1 VPWGDQKRA
10 DGPPRQGKWQH
21 DGGWRAPVEQ
31 AAGPRGLAGRLGV
44 ANHEDRPRIRSV
56 VSSVVSRPGAKE
68 EEEEEEEEGGRKRRR
83 GDEDDEEDKG
93 RATLR
98 RDGDDDGNGNDD
110 DGHGRKRRHEGEEG
124 DDFQRQSKS
133 YVSQSPTLLL
143 FMCTC
148 TK

>member
-1 VPWGDQKRA
+1 MPWGDQKRA

-68 EEEEEEEEGGRKRRR
+68 EEEEEEEGGRKRRR

-98 RDGDDDGNGNDD
+98 RDGDDDGNGNGD

-124 DDFQRQSKS
+124 DDFQRQNKS
-133 YVSQSPTLLL
+133 YVSQSQTLLL
-143 FMCTC
+143 FM
-148 TK
+148 

>member
-10 DGPPRQGKWQH
+10 DGPPKQGKWQH

-68 EEEEEEEEGGRKRRR
+68 EREEEEEEEEEGGRKRRR
-83 GDEDDEEDKG
+83 RGDEDDGEDKG
-93 RATLR
+93 RATMR
-98 RDGDDDGNGNDD
+98 RDDENDE
-110 DGHGRKRRHEGEEG
+110 GGYGRKRRHEEEEG
-124 DDFQRQSKS
+124 DDMQRQSKS

-143 FMCTC
+143 FMCP
-148 TK
+148 

>member
-56 VSSVVSRPGAKE
+56 VSSVVSRPGAK

>member
-1 VPWGDQKRA
+1 MPWGDQKRA

-68 EEEEEEEEGGRKRRR
+68 EEEEEEEGGRKRRR

-124 DDFQRQSKS
+124 DDFQRQIKS